1 MSNNEFL
8 FIILGV
14 LIGYLLFKIIDAL
27 FYTRVVTKT
36 VETPQSAEQN
46 DYVKW
51 MMDCRHTTIEMA
63 VHCLQSAWFLEP
75 ESKSELSIVQMDLDN
90 MLAVLPYQNY
100 LFRWYFDWKHN
111 NMVVGFTTND
121 NDKHFIERK
130 SFKIKGGC
138 LNFEK
143 VYMYFVKLQKKYFKE
158 PTSDLLNLDENSL
171 KMLLE
176 KVAAEEK
183 DIPASIK
190 EFWTQWK
197 QDIFEN
203 GADKED
209 MAKFIYFTLAVNNN
223 KKEEEVTQ

>member
-51 MMDCRHTTIEMA
+51 MMDCRRTTIEMA

-121 NDKHFIERK
+121 DDKHFIERK

-209 MAKFIYFTLAVNNN
+209 MAKFIYFTLAVNHN

>member
-75 ESKSELSIVQMDLDN
+75 DVKAQLSIAQMDLDN
-90 MLAVLPYQNY
+90 MLAVLPFENY

-111 NMVVGFTTND
+111 TMVIGFTTND

-130 SFKIKGGC
+130 SFKIRGGC
-138 LNFEK
+138 LNFEE

-158 PTSDLLNLDENSL
+158 PQSDILSLDENSL

-176 KVAAEEK
+176 KVAAEER

-197 QDIFEN
+197 EDIFKN

-209 MAKFIYFTLAVNNN
+209 MAKFIYFTLAVNHN
-223 KKEEEVTQ
+223 KKEEVAQ

>member
-1 MSNNEFL
+1 
-8 FIILGV
+8 
-14 LIGYLLFKIIDAL
+14 
-27 FYTRVVTKT
+27 
-36 VETPQSAEQN
+36 
-46 DYVKW
+46 
-51 MMDCRHTTIEMA
+51 
-63 VHCLQSAWFLEP
+63 
-75 ESKSELSIVQMDLDN
+75 
-90 MLAVLPYQNY
+90 
-100 LFRWYFDWKHN
+100 
-111 NMVVGFTTND
+111 
-121 NDKHFIERK
+121 
-130 SFKIKGGC
+130 
-138 LNFEK
+138 
-143 VYMYFVKLQKKYFKE
+143 MYFVKLQKKYFKE

-209 MAKFIYFTLAVNNN
+209 MAKFIYFTLAVNHN

>member
-1 MSNNEFL
+1 MSNEFL
-8 FIILGV
+8 FLILGFLLGI
-14 LIGYLLFKIIDAL
+14 LIYKLFDSV
-27 FYTRVVTKT
+27 FYTKVYTQT
-36 VETPQSAEQN
+36 VETPQSADNN

-51 MMDCRHTTIEMA
+51 VMDCRNTTINMV

-75 ESKSELSIVQMDLDN
+75 ESKSELSIVQLDLDS

-111 NMVVGFTTND
+111 IMTVGFTTNKD
-121 NDKHFIERK
+121 DKHFIERK

-138 LNFEK
+138 LNLEK
-143 VYMYFVKLQKKYFKE
+143 IYMYFVKLQKKYYKE
-158 PTSDLLNLDENSL
+158 PESELLELTEDSL

-190 EFWTQWK
+190 EFWTQWRD
-197 QDIFEN
+197 DIFNN

-209 MAKFIYFTLAVNNN
+209 MAKFIYFTLAVQHNE
-223 KKEEEVTQ
+223 KEEVSQ